1 MRTFTVIGAFTA
13 KGCKT
18 KFRDGTTYTA
28 KKPAQ
33 AASKAFTELCRV
45 KRVRGVAAYYVV
57 LREKTQGSAKKEYSY
72 LLHRNKLDTP
82 LVRFAGT
89 DKEFKIRYKNTI
101 ASKPVP
107 KRRAKCKGK
116 SAGPMKRASVL
127 KGRGDEPFGA
137 NAVSN
142 VEFPPVPKEP
152 TKCDK
157 YCDLIEHERL
167 VLRGQADILERKFP
181 DEQGVEPFDVDADR
195 ANDPIDCDYPQDCTK
210 SGKNEIKQKLRDL
223 VRIRKEQ
230 HAQLKD
236 LGEWT

>member
-1 MRTFTVIGAFTA
+1 MTVCVTEWNILEYFFIFLQYTMRTFTVIGAFTA

-72 LLHRNKLDTP
+72 LLHRKKLDTP

-116 SAGPMKRASVL
+116 SAGPMKKRRANQL
-127 KGRGDEPFGA
+127 GGQNNEPTLTAQPIPVAALDSMNTEEFEDA
-137 NAVSN
+137 QN
-142 VEFPPVPKEP
+142 VETLVDHLNACIDDKTVLENEKEG
-152 TKCDK
+152 
-157 YCDLIEHERL
+157 LN
-167 VLRGQADILERKFP
+167 
-181 DEQGVEPFDVDADR
+181 DV
-195 ANDPIDCDYPQDCTK
+195 N
-210 SGKNEIKQKLRDL
+210 RDL
-223 VRIRKEQ
+223 KEEKE
-230 HAQLKD
+230 ALLEINMKLTNTLMKGD
-236 LGEWT
+236 

>member
-116 SAGPMKRASVL
+116 SAGPMKKRRANQL
-127 KGRGDEPFGA
+127 GGHNNEPTLTAQPIPVAALDSMNTEEFEDA
-137 NAVSN
+137 QN
-142 VEFPPVPKEP
+142 VETLVDHLNACIDDKTVLENEKEG
-152 TKCDK
+152 
-157 YCDLIEHERL
+157 LN
-167 VLRGQADILERKFP
+167 
-181 DEQGVEPFDVDADR
+181 DV
-195 ANDPIDCDYPQDCTK
+195 N
-210 SGKNEIKQKLRDL
+210 RDL
-223 VRIRKEQ
+223 KEEKE
-230 HAQLKD
+230 ALLEINMKLTNTLMKGD
-236 LGEWT
+236 

>member
-1 MRTFTVIGAFTA
+1 MRNLHFRNIGRFWKIFFISLHYMMRPFTVIGAFTA

-45 KRVRGVAAYYVV
+45 KQIRGVAAYYVV
-57 LREKTQGSAKKEYSY
+57 LREKTLGSARKVYSY

-116 SAGPMKRASVL
+116 SSGPMKRRRANQV
-127 KGRGDEPFGA
+127 GGDETLTAQPIPMA
-137 NAVSN
+137 TRDSQNAEEIVEAKN
-142 VEFPPVPKEP
+142 VETLVDHLNACIDDKTVLEQEKQNLKEEKK
-152 TKCDK
+152 TLLK
-157 YCDLIEHERL
+157 LNMAL
-167 VLRGQADILERKFP
+167 M
-181 DEQGVEPFDVDADR
+181 
-195 ANDPIDCDYPQDCTK
+195 NID
-210 SGKNEIKQKLRDL
+210 
-223 VRIRKEQ
+223 
-230 HAQLKD
+230 
-236 LGEWT
+236 

>member
-116 SAGPMKRASVL
+116 SAGPMKKRRANQL
-127 KGRGDEPFGA
+127 GGQNNEPTLTAQPIPVAALDSMNTEEFEDA
-137 NAVSN
+137 QN
-142 VEFPPVPKEP
+142 VETLVDHLNACIDDKTVLENEKEG
-152 TKCDK
+152 
-157 YCDLIEHERL
+157 LN
-167 VLRGQADILERKFP
+167 
-181 DEQGVEPFDVDADR
+181 DV
-195 ANDPIDCDYPQDCTK
+195 N
-210 SGKNEIKQKLRDL
+210 RDL
-223 VRIRKEQ
+223 KEEKE
-230 HAQLKD
+230 ALLEINMKLTNTLMKGD
-236 LGEWT
+236 